1 MAEDKKKEIAVIEI
15 TEEYMKD
22 RLYEF
27 RGKKVMLDSDL
38 AEIYGY
44 ETKNFKRQVKNNIA
58 KFEGDDFMFEL
69 NDEEVENLSRCK
81 NFTLKRLYQ
90 YFDTLPKLKRI
101 VPPVYIRGKIVY
113 NKENVRLSGKGAGST
128 DSIRSSSADVY
139 TGISPCLPGFW
150 YLVIT

>member
-1 MAEDKKKEIAVIEI
+1 MYPKYETQNKEGNLWQKIKRKEIAVIEI

-58 KFEGDDFMFEL
+58 KFVGDDFMFEL
-69 NDEEVENLSRCK
+69 NDEEVEI
-81 NFTLKRLYQ
+81 FQ
-90 YFDTLPKLKRI
+90 
-101 VPPVYIRGKIVY
+101 
-113 NKENVRLSGKGAGST
+113 GAK
-128 DSIRSSSADVY
+128 
-139 TGISPCLPGFW
+139 ISP
-150 YLVIT
+150 